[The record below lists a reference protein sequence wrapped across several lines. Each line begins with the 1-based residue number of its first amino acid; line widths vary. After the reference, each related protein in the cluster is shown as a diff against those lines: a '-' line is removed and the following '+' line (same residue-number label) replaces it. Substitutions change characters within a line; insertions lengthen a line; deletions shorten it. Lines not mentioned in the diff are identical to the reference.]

1 MAASLSRK
9 ESVPMPLDSEINQAL
24 DFSFLLNANWGWGCF
39 LEDYVLLVGVLAMLR
54 PKKVLEVGTHS
65 GLGAVVLAKAASFLS
80 EPAHVTTIDI
90 DQSKGR
96 SNLHLIDGIEDRIT
110 FVEADSNEFLPQL
123 ATRGER
129 FDFVFI
135 DGAHD
140 YEQALRDWK
149 NCLPLS
155 DTFAFHDTIQFTGL
169 QQLMREIRFTSDFDV
184 FQFLS
189 PPGHRIKPELRKE
202 HFCTGIT
209 LVQKKSNLWDIPLH
223 AYRDHYGQLLPG
235 HTD

>member
-1 MAASLSRK
+1 MKVELSAPQAPK
-9 ESVPMPLDSEINQAL
+9 KLSESELERAL
-24 DFSFLLNANWGWGCF
+24 DLRFLMKTNWGGGCF
-39 LEDYVLLVGVLAMLR
+39 LEDYVLLAGVLAMLR

-96 SNLHLIDGIEDRIT
+96 SNLHLIDGVEDRIT

-223 AYRDHYGQLLPG
+223 AHHDHYGQLLPG